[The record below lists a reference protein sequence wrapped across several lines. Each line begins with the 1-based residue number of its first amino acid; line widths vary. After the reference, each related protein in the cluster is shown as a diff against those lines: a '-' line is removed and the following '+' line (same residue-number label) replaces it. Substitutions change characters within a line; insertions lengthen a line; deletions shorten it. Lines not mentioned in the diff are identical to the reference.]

1 MAKVLTNL
9 QKAFLEH
16 LFSDQCKGD
25 PLKAKRAA
33 GYSENTAVTEV
44 VASLKDE
51 ILAATRDYLAA
62 NSARAAT
69 QMVGLLSNPVQLGGQ
84 TLLSA
89 AKEVLDRV
97 GVVKP
102 EKAVIDASGGVLL
115 LPPKKESE

>member
-1 MAKVLTNL
+1 MSKVLTNL

-44 VASLKDE
+44 VASLKEE

-69 QMVGLLSNPVQLGGQ
+69 QLVGLLSNPVQLGGQ
-84 TLLSA
+84 VILSS
-89 AKEVLDRV
+89 AKEVLDRI

-102 EKAVIDASGGVLL
+102 EKSTVDISGGVLL

>member
-1 MAKVLTNL
+1 MSKVLTDL
-9 QKAFLEH
+9 QKSFLEH

-33 GYSENTAVTEV
+33 GYSEHTAVAEV
-44 VASLKDE
+44 VKGLKEE
-51 ILAATRDYLAA
+51 ILTATQDYLAA

-69 QMVGLLSNPVQLGGQ
+69 QLVGLLSSPTQLGGQ
-84 TLLSA
+84 IILST

-102 EKAVIDASGGVLL
+102 EKAVVDLSGGVLL